1 MSFKQALVSFSPVC
15 AYVSRF
21 LVWLLRFFE
30 LFFGCNNVYFLLE
43 SVKRLAGVVRMTYK
57 VSSGTHCVL
66 VTTQMTQSCV
76 IFLCTCQCYYCRFLT
91 VEMLFV

>member
-1 MSFKQALVSFSPVC
+1 
-15 AYVSRF
+15 
-21 LVWLLRFFE
+21 

-57 VSSGTHCVL
+57 VLSGTHCVL

-91 VEMLFV
+91 VEMLIVSRLQFLQCKQKSAKLKVATVQFIIYCS